1 MNDAETKRDARIAN
15 MNNGQLLAYLGAND
29 SDLTVYERA
38 AFPTMA
44 PKRMTATQRH
54 WAITVVRRI
63 MPLDAAE
70 VPRGKP
76 VDTYLW
82 ASRPRPS

>member
-1 MNDAETKRDARIAN
+1 
-15 MNNGQLLAYLGAND
+15 
-29 SDLTVYERA
+29 
-38 AFPTMA
+38 
-44 PKRMTATQRH
+44 MTATQRH

-76 VDTYLW
+76 VETPAVLRDLPM
-82 ASRPRPS
+82 APPGRARAR